1 MDARRLR
8 SPRPA
13 LLVCT
18 ALVLAACGAA
28 PGGPVP
34 TAAGPDATDPA
45 LSAQATGKNLV
56 LVGGGLKD
64 DNAAVYNRIVELA
77 GGRGVARIGIITA
90 ASVPPSQDPDAGTAN
105 ASNSRDNAAYYAN
118 LFKTTYGAL
127 DAQFI
132 PIDLDTISNNSS
144 PAVVNQINAM
154 TGFFFGG
161 GDQARLIQ
169 TFFLSGRQDSP
180 ALAAIRNRFAAG
192 AVVAGSS
199 AGTAVQAG
207 VPMITGGES
216 YDALRYG
223 SYGTPSASHPDDLTY
238 DALGGFNLFRV
249 GLLDTH
255 FAERGRQGRLARLAA
270 DRNVKLAFGVDENT
284 ALVVTNADT
293 ASANMTVLGT
303 GGVTILDLNGATV
316 GTGTSW
322 SLSNVTAHYLTAG
335 DAFNPATRAV
345 GFAAGKTAMAGRET
359 YSSPLS
365 PTRDL
370 FSSPNNS
377 TSAGRRNPREFV
389 RIATDLFDSRGTS
402 TTGQTYE
409 TNPTFE
415 ARLTKTSASAGYKGT
430 VNGVTS
436 LSYRNL
442 KVDLYRR

>member
-18 ALVLAACGAA
+18 ALVLAACGAQ

-34 TAAGPDATDPA
+34 DATGENATAPS

-56 LVGGGLKD
+56 LIGGGLKD

-77 GGRGVARIGIITA
+77 GGRGVAKIGIITA

-105 ASNSRDNAAYYAN
+105 ASNSRDNAAYYAK
-118 LFKTTYGAL
+118 LFKTTYGAF

-132 PIDLDTISNNSS
+132 PIDLDNISNNSS
-144 PAVVNQINAM
+144 PTVVNQINSM

-161 GDQARLIQ
+161 GDQSRLIR

-199 AGTAVQAG
+199 AGTAVQSG

-223 SYGTPSASHPDDLTY
+223 SYSTPSTNHPDDLTY
-238 DALGGFNLFRV
+238 DALGGFNLFRT

-270 DRNVKLAFGVDENT
+270 DRSVKLAFGVDENT

-293 ASANMTVLGT
+293 ASASMTVLGT

-316 GTGTSW
+316 GTGSSW
-322 SLSNVTAHYLTAG
+322 SLSNLTAHYLTAG
-335 DAFNPATRAV
+335 DTFNPATRAV
-345 GFAAGKTAMAGRET
+345 GFAASKTAMAGRET

-430 VNGVTS
+430 VNGATS
-436 LSYRNL
+436 ISYRNL